1 MNKRIITCLCLALV
15 SFFSLSSCS
24 NKTSCVIDDRKE
36 VVTIN
41 YSSDKTYSSL
51 ADMIEEIKPSVV
63 DIYSYGSSFV
73 SAGSGVIVGKGES
86 SYYVITN
93 HHVIDNALSF
103 DVVVYFND
111 DSNITYEASL
121 IGGSPKNDIAVLQI
135 NSDKELKVA
144 SVVEDSSLVR
154 VGEEVIA
161 IGNPLGILGG
171 SVTHGIISAKER
183 EVYVDS
189 IGYMSLFQTDAA
201 INSGNSGGALFNS
214 NGLLIGIVNSGYS
227 NYEGLNFAIPW
238 NKARDCFTS
247 IVNTYHESGNNLG
260 YMKGESNIGINLSS
274 ATIYS
279 SSALTSQS
287 DVIYVNSIDEDSDS
301 SNKGIKD
308 LASFSEGKYTT
319 FYALTKIND
328 QEVKSLEEAQRTL
341 AKLEAG
347 EKVKLTFKEISYA
360 RTGGFF
366 GQNIYYLTD
375 NTVNIEIELSQYI
388 YSL

>member
-171 SVTHGIISAKER
+171 
-183 EVYVDS
+183 
-189 IGYMSLFQTDAA
+189 
-201 INSGNSGGALFNS
+201 
-214 NGLLIGIVNSGYS
+214 
-227 NYEGLNFAIPW
+227 
-238 NKARDCFTS
+238 
-247 IVNTYHESGNNLG
+247 
-260 YMKGESNIGINLSS
+260 
-274 ATIYS
+274 
-279 SSALTSQS
+279 
-287 DVIYVNSIDEDSDS
+287 
-301 SNKGIKD
+301 
-308 LASFSEGKYTT
+308 
-319 FYALTKIND
+319 
-328 QEVKSLEEAQRTL
+328 
-341 AKLEAG
+341 
-347 EKVKLTFKEISYA
+347 
-360 RTGGFF
+360 
-366 GQNIYYLTD
+366 
-375 NTVNIEIELSQYI
+375 
-388 YSL
+388 